1 MYISTDVTSTLDIPL
16 AYIFTVTQNDLQSIL
31 FYENYILSM
40 LLFFFFFFF
49 IRLLYGTI
57 RKVLMKWRSIILVDL
72 PYPLSFLSYQRKKLS

>member
-40 LLFFFFFFF
+40 LLFFFFFL

-72 PYPLSFLSYQRKKLS
+72 PYPLSFLSYQRTKLS

>member
-31 FYENYILSM
+31 FYKNYILSM
-40 LLFFFFFFF
+40 LLILFFF
-49 IRLLYGTI
+49 IRLLYGTV
-57 RKVLMKWRSIILVDL
+57 RKVLTKWRCIILVDL